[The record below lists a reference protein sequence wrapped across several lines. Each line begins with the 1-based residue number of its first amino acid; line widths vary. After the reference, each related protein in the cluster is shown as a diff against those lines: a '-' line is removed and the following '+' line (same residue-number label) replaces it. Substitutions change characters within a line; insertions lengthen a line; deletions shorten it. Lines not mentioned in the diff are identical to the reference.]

1 MENSGRVSTQLL
13 EILRNLPAMGVSDL
27 HILSNSVP
35 RIRKDGALVDLQ
47 GATVWSAD
55 LVRQQLLGL
64 LSVQQHD
71 QFERN
76 LELDFSIG
84 VKDFHRFRVNLYLQQ
99 GTLGA
104 AFRIIPASI
113 SPLED
118 LGLPQA
124 VGMFTDLPRGLVLIT
139 GPTGSGKSTTLAAM
153 VDKINHSRAVHI
165 LTIEDPIEFTHVSDK
180 AMISQREVGT
190 DTHSFDGALRHVLR
204 QDPDVILI
212 GEMRDHET
220 IAAALTAAETGH
232 LVLATLHTQGAARTI
247 DRIVDVF
254 PPDQQDQVR
263 NQLAMTLRG
272 IVSQELLPHVN
283 GSGRVVAAEVLVVN
297 PAIANQ
303 IRENKT
309 FQIET
314 IMMSGGSEGMQTL
327 DQSLAN
333 LVRLRQISMQ
343 TAIEMAQDREAL
355 RRLVGRDRD
364 YMTDNSGLAGGSK
377 TK

>member
-1 MENSGRVSTQLL
+1 MENTGRVSTQLL

-35 RIRKDGALVDLQ
+35 RIRKDGALVDLP
-47 GATVWSAD
+47 GATVWNAE

-64 LSVQQHD
+64 LTVQQHD
-71 QFERN
+71 LFERN

-84 VKDFHRFRVNLYLQQ
+84 VKDFHRFRVNLYMQQ

-113 SPLED
+113 TRLEE
-118 LGLPQA
+118 LGLPDA
-124 VGMFTDLPRGLVLIT
+124 VGMFTELPRGLVLIT

-263 NQLAMTLRG
+263 TQLAMTLRG
-272 IVSQELLPHVN
+272 IVSQELLPHIN
-283 GSGRVVAAEVLVVN
+283 GSGRVVATEVLVVN

-314 IMMSGGSEGMQTL
+314 IMMAGASEGMQTL
-327 DQSLAN
+327 DQSLAT

-343 TAIEMAQDREAL
+343 TAVDMAHDREAL

-364 YMTDNSGLAGGSK
+364 YMTDNSGLASGGK
-377 TK
+377 K

>member
-1 MENSGRVSTQLL
+1 MENAGRVSAQLL
-13 EILRNLPAMGVSDL
+13 EILRNLPAMNVSDL
-27 HILSNSVP
+27 HIVSNAVP
-35 RIRKDGALVDLQ
+35 RIRKDGALTNLP
-47 GATVWSAD
+47 GATVWSAE

-64 LSVQQHD
+64 LTVQQHE
-71 QFERN
+71 QFELN
-76 LELDFSIG
+76 WELDFSIG
-84 VKDFHRFRVNLYLQQ
+84 VQDAHRFRVNLYRQQ

-113 SPLED
+113 TELD
-118 LGLPQA
+118 ALGLPQV
-124 VGMFTDLPRGLVLIT
+124 VGDFAELPRGLVLVT

-153 VDKINHSRAVHI
+153 VDKINHNRAVHI

-180 AMISQREVGT
+180 AMVNQREVGT
-190 DTHSFDGALRHVLR
+190 DTLSFYGALRHVLR

-220 IAAALTAAETGH
+220 VAAALTAAETGH

-263 NQLAMTLRG
+263 TQLAMTLRG
-272 IVSQELLPHVN
+272 IVSQELLPHMN

-297 PAIANQ
+297 PAISNL

-314 IMMSGGSEGMQTL
+314 IMMAGSSEGMQTL
-327 DQSLAN
+327 DQSLAT
-333 LVRLRQISMQ
+333 LVKMRQVSMQ
-343 TAIEMAQDREAL
+343 NAIEMAQDREAL

-364 YMTDNSGLAGGSK
+364 YLADNSGIGNTGK
-377 TK
+377 K

>member
-1 MENSGRVSTQLL
+1 MENAGRVSTQLL
-13 EILRNLPAMGVSDL
+13 EILRNLPSMNVSDL
-27 HILSNSVP
+27 HIVSNSVP
-35 RIRKDGALVDLQ
+35 RIRKDGALVELP
-47 GATVWSAD
+47 GATIWNAEF
-55 LVRQQLLGL
+55 VRQQLLGL
-64 LSVQQHD
+64 LTVQQHE

-76 LELDFSIG
+76 WELDFSIG
-84 VKDFHRFRVNLYLQQ
+84 IKDSHRFRVNLYMQQ

-104 AFRIIPASI
+104 AFRIIPAAI
-113 SPLED
+113 TKLDD
-118 LGLPQA
+118 LGLPDV
-124 VGMFTDLPRGLVLIT
+124 VGTFTELPRGLVLVT

-180 AMISQREVGT
+180 AMVNQREVGT
-190 DTHSFDGALRHVLR
+190 DTLSFDGALRHVLR

-220 IAAALTAAETGH
+220 VAAALTAAETGH

-263 NQLAMTLRG
+263 TQLAMTLRG
-272 IVSQELLPHVN
+272 IVSQELLPHMN
-283 GSGRVVAAEVLVVN
+283 GSGRVVATEVLVVN
-297 PAIANQ
+297 PAIANL

-314 IMMSGGSEGMQTL
+314 IMMAGSTEGMQTL
-327 DQSLAN
+327 DQSLAT
-333 LVRLRQISMQ
+333 LVKLRQISMQ
-343 TAIEMAQDREAL
+343 MAIEMAQDREAL

-364 YMTDNSGLAGGSK
+364 YLADNSGIGNTGK
-377 TK
+377 K